1 VKEFNPNAHV
11 IVVKAN
17 IKANG
22 ETKDAK
28 IDNLFSFTL
37 KDIVSDWCK
46 NYMGDYPNCIF
57 A

>member
-37 KDIVSDWCK
+37 KDIVSD
-46 NYMGDYPNCIF
+46 
-57 A
+57 